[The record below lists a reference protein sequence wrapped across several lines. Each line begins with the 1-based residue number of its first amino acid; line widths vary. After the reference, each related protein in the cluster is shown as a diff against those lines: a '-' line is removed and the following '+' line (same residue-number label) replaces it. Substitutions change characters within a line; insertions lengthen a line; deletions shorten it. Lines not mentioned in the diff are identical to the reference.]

1 MSWFIKI
8 AREWGQI
15 PFGLSDKID
24 FDPYSRKN
32 PDYPHKS
39 RKSNML
45 QDSLGLGSDKH
56 SDNETSGSDYENGK
70 YNTFINSLT
79 SGHDVDSKLYNGV
92 IMDEGPGH
100 TPRPRTTDTGGPS
113 IGDAPS
119 VLGIEDDAYGN
130 YVLRNKPNDT
140 TPKQR
145 ILDLLNFQRKKPKRR
160 ANVNGNFVNVID

>member
-1 MSWFIKI
+1 
-8 AREWGQI
+8 
-15 PFGLSDKID
+15 
-24 FDPYSRKN
+24 
-32 PDYPHKS
+32 
-39 RKSNML
+39 
-45 QDSLGLGSDKH
+45 
-56 SDNETSGSDYENGK
+56 
-70 YNTFINSLT
+70 
-79 SGHDVDSKLYNGV
+79 
-92 IMDEGPGH
+92 MDEGPGH